1 MIFHRRRAAHAADLN
16 GEDVQ
21 GLAKNRKRAREGNP
35 HPCLMARRDECKERV
50 PADRRFFRPVNPRAE
65 DEWRSPAALVFLS

>member
-35 HPCLMARRDECKERV
+35 HPRLMARRDECKERA
-50 PADRRFFRPVNPRAE
+50 PADRRFFRLGHLRSE
-65 DEWRSPAALVFLS
+65 DE